1 MAVGKC
7 LPAEALEPE
16 IDSQHPLK
24 TKPTYITSVLGE
36 QRQANLW
43 AHWLDSLAEL
53 INSKFSRRPCV
64 KNKVKKNQGK
74 YPVLAS
80 DLHMHTLIPAHI

>member
-1 MAVGKC
+1 MVNAF
-7 LPAEALEPE
+7 LPTEALGPE

-24 TKPTYITSVLGE
+24 AKPIYITSVLGE

-43 AHWLDSLAEL
+43 VHWLDSLAEL

-64 KNKVKKNQGK
+64 KNKVKRNQGK
-74 YPVLAS
+74 YPLLAS
-80 DLHMHTLIPAHI
+80 GLHMHTLIPAHI